1 MATTKTD
8 PKLSVLTKGG
18 KQSQAYEGLTREQ
31 LIEAYR
37 IMYTSRRI
45 DDREILLKRQQKIF
59 FQMSGAGHEA
69 IGVAAGMTLKPGY
82 DWFYPYYRDRALC
95 LALGAKPIEM
105 FLQAV
110 GAADDPS
117 SGGRQMP
124 SHWGYKRLN
133 IVTQSSPTGSQIL
146 QAVGCAEAGRYF
158 SQHPRAAE
166 IPGTGSQLLAKDAR
180 NGAPTSGIGP
190 VDYRQFKDVTFHGD
204 EIAYVS
210 LGDGTSSE
218 GEFWEAMNAAAL
230 SKLPVIFAVQ
240 DNGYAISVPVEVQ
253 TAGGSISRLVS
264 GFPNFH
270 FEEIDGTD
278 PMAST
283 AAFQRAAQYCREG
296 HGAAFVHA
304 HVIRP
309 YSHSLSDD
317 ERLYRP
323 DSERERDA
331 ARDPVSRTQM
341 FLLREGILDEKG
353 INELE
358 KKVEEELQLAVD
370 QALEALP
377 AAPESI
383 LKYVYSPDLDPTSAA
398 FDTQAVVG
406 PDSADG
412 KKPAAKTMA
421 DLINVTLRDEMKRD
435 ERIVIFGEDVADCSR
450 EEYLKRKLVKG
461 KGGVFKLTFGLQCE
475 FGPDRVFNSPLAEAA
490 IVGRATGMA
499 TRGLKPV
506 VEIQF
511 FDYIWPAMMQIRD
524 ELAVIRWRSNNVFS
538 CPVVIRAAIGGYL
551 TGGAIYHSQCGES
564 VFTHIPGLRV
574 VFPSNALDA
583 AGLLRTSIRCD
594 DPVLFLEHKRLYRE
608 TYGRAPYPGPDYMIP
623 FGKAKIVH
631 PGTDLTV
638 ITYGAVV
645 PRALQAAQKLERE
658 HGVKVELIDLRCL
671 SPFDWE
677 TIAASV
683 GKTNRALVAYED
695 TLSWGYGAEIAARI
709 ADQLF
714 DQLDAPVRR
723 VAAADT
729 FVAYQPI
736 LEDAIL
742 PQANDLFRAMKELAE
757 Y

>member
-1 MATTKTD
+1 MATKTD
-8 PKLSVLTKGG
+8 SKPAGVADHKIRSAG
-18 KQSQAYEGLTREQ
+18 KTYEGLSREQ

-37 IMYTSRRI
+37 IMYTSRRV

-59 FQMSGAGHEA
+59 FQISGAGHEA
-69 IGVAAGMTLKPGY
+69 VGVAAGFALKPGY

-95 LALGAKPIEM
+95 LALGATPYEM
-105 FLQAV
+105 LLMAV
-110 GAADDPS
+110 GAAADPQ

-124 SHWGYKRLN
+124 SHWSFPKLN
-133 IVTQSSPTGSQIL
+133 VVTQSSPTGSQIL

-158 SQHPRAAE
+158 AAHPQAAKKSE
-166 IPGTGSQLLAKDAR
+166 G
-180 NGAPTSGIGP
+180 
-190 VDYRQFKDVTFHGD
+190 DYRQFKDVKFQPD
-204 EIAYVS
+204 EVTYVS
-210 LGDGTSSE
+210 LGDGATSE
-218 GEFWEAMNAAAL
+218 GEFWEAMNTA
-230 SKLPVIFAVQ
+230 SSGKLPVLFVIE

-253 TAGGSISRLVS
+253 TPGGNISRLVA

-278 PMAST
+278 PVACYAAFART
-283 AAFQRAAQYCREG
+283 AAHCRAGEG
-296 HGAAFVHA
+296 PGFIHA

-323 DSERERDA
+323 DAERQRDA
-331 ARDPVSRTQM
+331 ARDPITRMQM
-341 FLLREGILDEKG
+341 FLIREGILDENG
-353 INELE
+353 INKLE
-358 KKVEEELQLAVD
+358 KQVEDDLQVAVD
-370 QALEALP
+370 QAL
-377 AAPESI
+377 AAPPPTPDTI
-383 LKYVYSPDLDPTSAA
+383 PLYIYSPDLDPTSPALQTEPALAA
-398 FDTQAVVG
+398 PA
-406 PDSADG
+406 ADG
-412 KKPAAKTMA
+412 KKLAPKTMA
-421 DLINVTLRDEMKRD
+421 DLINGTLRDEMRRD

-450 EEYLKRKLVKG
+450 EQYLKEKLIKG
-461 KGGVFKLTFGLQCE
+461 KGGVFKLTYGLQND
-475 FGPDRVFNSPLAEAA
+475 FGCDRVFNSPLAEAN
-490 IVGRATGMA
+490 IVGRAVGMA
-499 TRGLKPV
+499 TRGMKPV

-511 FDYIWPAMMQIRD
+511 FDYIWPAMMQLRD
-524 ELAVIRWRSNNVFS
+524 ELPLIRWRSNNGFS
-538 CPVVIRAAIGGYL
+538 SPCVIRVAIGGYL

-564 VFTHIPGLRV
+564 IFTHTPGIRV

-583 AGLLRTSIRCD
+583 AGLLRTAIRCD

-608 TYGRAPYPGPDYMIP
+608 TFGRAPYPGSDYTIP
-623 FGKAKIVH
+623 FGKAKVVQ
-631 PGTDLTV
+631 PGTDLSV

-658 HGVKVELIDLRCL
+658 QGVKVELIDLRCL
-671 SPFDWE
+671 NPFDWE

-683 GKTNRALVAYED
+683 SKTNRALVAYED

-714 DQLDAPVRR
+714 DHLDAPVRR
-723 VAAADT
+723 VAAKDV

-742 PQANDLFRAMKELAE
+742 PQAEDLLRAMKELAE

>member
-1 MATTKTD
+1 MATSKTD
-8 PKLSVLTKGG
+8 PKLALAANGAKKSRF
-18 KQSQAYEGLTREQ
+18 YEGLTREQ
-31 LIEAYR
+31 LIQAYR
-37 IMYTSRRI
+37 FMYTSRRI

-69 IGVAAGMTLKPGY
+69 IGVAAGLALKTGY

-95 LALGAKPIEM
+95 LTLGVQPYQM
-105 FLQAV
+105 FLQGV

-124 SHWGYKRLN
+124 SHWSYPALH

-146 QAVGCAEAGRYF
+146 QAVGCADGGRYL
-158 SQHPRAAE
+158 SHHPKAAE
-166 IPGTGSQLLAKDAR
+166 VPASGS
-180 NGAPTSGIGP
+180 P
-190 VDYRQFKDVTFHGD
+190 DYRQFKNVSFQND
-204 EIAYVS
+204 EITYVS

-218 GEFWEAMNAAAL
+218 GEFWEAMNTAAL
-230 SKLPVIFAVQ
+230 GKLPVIFCVE

-270 FEEIDGTD
+270 FEEVDGTD
-278 PMAST
+278 PVASF
-283 AAFQRAAQYCREG
+283 AAFRRAAKYCRAG
-296 HGAAFVHA
+296 HGPAFVHA

-323 DSERERDA
+323 ESERERDA
-331 ARDPVSRTQM
+331 QRDPVTRTQM
-341 FLLREGILDEKG
+341 FLLREGILDDKG
-353 INELE
+353 INQLE
-358 KKVEEELQLAVD
+358 KEVEAELQVAVD
-370 QALEALP
+370 RALEALP
-377 AAPESI
+377 PAPESVTQY
-383 LKYVYSPDLDPTSAA
+383 LYSPDLDVTSSV
-398 FDTQAVVG
+398 FDTPAIATE
-406 PDSADG
+406 SSSDG
-412 KKPAAKTMA
+412 KKVAPKTMA
-421 DLINVTLRDEMKRD
+421 DLITATLRDEMKRD

-450 EEYLKRKLVKG
+450 EEYLKHKLVKG

-475 FGPDRVFNSPLAEAA
+475 FGNDRVFNSPLAEAA

-511 FDYIWPAMMQIRD
+511 FDYIWPAMMQLKD
-524 ELAVIRWRSNNVFS
+524 ELPTIRWRSNNGFS
-538 CPVVIRAAIGGYL
+538 APCVIRVAIGGYL

-564 VFTHIPGLRV
+564 IFTHIPGLRV
-574 VFPSNALDA
+574 VFPSNALDST
-583 AGLLRTSIRCD
+583 GLLRTAIRCD

-608 TYGRAPYPGPDYMIP
+608 SYGRASYPGPDYMIP
-623 FGKAKIVH
+623 FGKAKVVQA
-631 PGTDLTV
+631 GTDLTV
-638 ITYGAVV
+638 ISYGAVI

-658 HGVKVELIDLRCL
+658 QGVKVELIDLRSL
-671 SPFDWE
+671 NPFDWD

-683 GKTNRALVAYED
+683 AKTNRALVAYED

-723 VAAADT
+723 VAAKDT

-742 PQANDLFRAMKELAE
+742 PQPNDLYLAMKDLAS

>member
-8 PKLSVLTKGG
+8 PKLSLAGTK
-18 KQSQAYEGLTREQ
+18 KSPSYEGLTREQ

-45 DDREILLKRQQKIF
+45 DDREIMLKRQQKIF

-69 IGVAAGMTLKPGY
+69 IGAAAGMALKAGY

-95 LALGAKPIEM
+95 LALGAKPLEM

-124 SHWGYKRLN
+124 SHWGYRRLN
-133 IVTQSSPTGSQIL
+133 VVTQSSPTGSQIL

-158 SQHPRAAE
+158 TQRPKAAE
-166 IPGTGSQLLAKDAR
+166 VSTPK
-180 NGAPTSGIGP
+180 NGEKP
-190 VDYRQFKDVTFHGD
+190 DYRQFKSVTFRGD
-204 EIAYVS
+204 EVTYVS
-210 LGDGTSSE
+210 LGDGTTSE
-218 GEFWEAMNAAAL
+218 GEFWEAMNAVAL
-230 SKLPVIFAVQ
+230 SKLPVIFCVQ

-270 FEEIDGTD
+270 FEEVDGTD
-278 PMAST
+278 PVASYG
-283 AAFQRAAQYCREG
+283 AFQRAAQYCREG
-296 HGAAFVHA
+296 HGPAFVHA

-323 DSERERDA
+323 DTERERDS

-353 INELE
+353 INDLE
-358 KKVEEELQLAVD
+358 KKIEEELQLAVD

-377 AAPESI
+377 PAPESVMQ
-383 LKYVYSPDLDPTSAA
+383 YVYSPDLDPTSVV
-398 FDTQAVVG
+398 FDTQAVIG

-412 KKPAAKTMA
+412 KKPVAKTMA

-461 KGGVFKLTFGLQCE
+461 KGGVFKLTFGLQNE
-475 FGPDRVFNSPLAEAA
+475 FGTDRVFNSPLAEAA

-524 ELAVIRWRSNNVFS
+524 ELSVIRWRSNNVFS
-538 CPVVIRAAIGGYL
+538 CPVVIRVAIGGYL

-564 VFTHIPGLRV
+564 MFTHMPGLRV

-583 AGLLRTSIRCD
+583 AGLLRTAIRCD

-608 TYGRAPYPGPDYMIP
+608 TYGRAPYPGPEYMVP
-623 FGKAKIVH
+623 FGKAKIVN

-645 PRALQAAQKLERE
+645 PRALQAAQKIERE

-671 SPFDWE
+671 NPFDWE
-677 TIAASV
+677 AIAASV
-683 GKTNRALVAYED
+683 AKTNRALVAYED

-714 DQLDAPVRR
+714 DHLDAPIRR

-742 PQANDLFRAMKELAE
+742 PQPNDLFRAMKELAE